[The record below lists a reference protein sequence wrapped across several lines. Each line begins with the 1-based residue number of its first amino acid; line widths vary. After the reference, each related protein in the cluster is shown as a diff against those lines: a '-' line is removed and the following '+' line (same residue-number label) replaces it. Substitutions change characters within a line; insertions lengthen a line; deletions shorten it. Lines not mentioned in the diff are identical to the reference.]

1 MCAQH
6 RPKQLSH
13 VLRTWCF
20 HLSWGKG
27 LCKLDL
33 NLLFPHTKW
42 ITLKEM
48 LQARKS
54 VICFSVSAK
63 QESLVNLEKK
73 EKLEKGISEI
83 LNLSKTLKVDTA
95 L

>member
-1 MCAQH
+1 
-6 RPKQLSH
+6 
-13 VLRTWCF
+13 
-20 HLSWGKG
+20 
-27 LCKLDL
+27 
-33 NLLFPHTKW
+33 
-42 ITLKEM
+42 M

-63 QESLVNLEKK
+63 KESLVNLEKK